1 MHVRPGSIVATISLC
16 LAWLAG
22 GTATLAQTIHVSVE
36 DIALRN
42 GESVEFGDVYLIG
55 ANCNSLVT
63 RAPEVEIMD
72 GPPGVAIAVK
82 ETMVVPREHGC
93 DRSVPGGRVVIT
105 AKDID
110 VYSYTRM
117 VLRITYKTPNG
128 NLQRSQH
135 INVALFP

>member
-1 MHVRPGSIVATISLC
+1 MHVRSGPIVAAAWLC
-16 LAWLAG
+16 LAGL
-22 GTATLAQTIHVSVE
+22 TADATAQTIHPSVE

-42 GESVEFGDVYLIG
+42 GESTEFGDVFLVG
-55 ANCNSLVT
+55 ADCRSLLTGV
-63 RAPEVEIMD
+63 PEIEVMD
-72 GPPGVAIAVK
+72 GPPGVAVAVK
-82 ETMVVPREHGC
+82 ETMVVPHERGC
-93 DRSVPGGRVVIT
+93 NQSVPGGRVVIT
-105 AKDID
+105 ARDID

>member
-1 MHVRPGSIVATISLC
+1 MHVRSGSIVAVLSLC
-16 LAWLAG
+16 VACLAG
-22 GTATLAQTIHVSVE
+22 SAAQAQMIHVSVE

-55 ANCNSLVT
+55 TNCRSLITTV
-63 RAPEVEIMD
+63 PEIEVMD
-72 GPPGVAIAVK
+72 GPPGVAVAVK
-82 ETMVVPREHGC
+82 EAMVVPHEHGC
-93 DRSVPGGRVVIT
+93 DKSVRGGRVVIT

-110 VYSYTRM
+110 AYSYTRM
-117 VLRITYKTPNG
+117 ILRITYKTPNG